1 MADDQFYSV
10 QLQGT
15 DQQVTAIN
23 PWTLGPAANALQYNT
38 ASEAASIAT
47 YGTTSQG
54 GTYIVVG
61 PHPHP
66 RPR

>member
-1 MADDQFYSV
+1 MSEDQTYSV
-10 QLQGT
+10 EQSGT

-23 PWTLGPAANALQYNT
+23 PWTVGAADHALQYNT
-38 ASEAASIAT
+38 ASEAASIAM
-47 YGTTSQG
+47 YGTNTQG

-61 PHPHP
+61 PHPRP